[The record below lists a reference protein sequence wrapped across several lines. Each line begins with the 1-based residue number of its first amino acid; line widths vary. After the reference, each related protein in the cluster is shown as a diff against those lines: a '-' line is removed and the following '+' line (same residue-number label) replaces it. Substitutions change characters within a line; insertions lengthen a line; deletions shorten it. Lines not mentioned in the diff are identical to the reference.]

1 MEKESIISRV
11 AFFFNKVLALLTF
24 LAYLL
29 PFLAPKLFPFFSVLT
44 LLLPLFLILN
54 AVFFV
59 IWLLQLKKKMLLSGF
74 VLIIGITFINKL
86 YRFTETNKEVIPTDF
101 TIMSYNVRLFNK
113 YEWLP
118 NKNVPKEI
126 SDVVQSYNP
135 DILCIQEYCPNEQV
149 KLEKFP
155 FKAVEL
161 EGHKNKYGQAIF
173 SKFEIVNTGKI
184 SFPNSSNN
192 VIFADIIKFKDTIR
206 VYSMHL
212 QSVKI
217 STDIHEKL
225 DENKSK
231 FIFKRIS
238 EAFKQQQLQS
248 ELIKTHYESCSYP
261 KIICGDMNNSAFS
274 YVYSNI
280 RGEMNDAFQ
289 EAGSGFG
296 KSYNFKYY
304 PARIDYVFVE
314 NTFEVKEFITD
325 NQVKLSDHFPVV
337 TRLNMEKK
345 VAKKG
350 KKGKVMSA
358 SPVVINT
365 L

>member
-1 MEKESIISRV
+1 MEKESIISRI
-11 AFFFNKVLALLTF
+11 AFFVNKVLALLTF

-44 LLLPLFLILN
+44 LLLPLILILN
-54 AVFFV
+54 AIFFV
-59 IWLLQLKKKMLLSGF
+59 IWLLQLKKKMFLSGF
-74 VLIIGITFINKL
+74 VLLIGITFINKL
-86 YRFTETNKEVIPTDF
+86 YRFTETKKEVVSTDF
-101 TIMSYNVRLFNK
+101 TLMSYNVRLFNK

-118 NKNVPKEI
+118 NKKVADEI
-126 SDVVQSYNP
+126 SSVVKSYNP
-135 DILCIQEYCPNEQV
+135 DILCFQEYSPNEAV
-149 KLEKFP
+149 NLENFS
-155 FKAVEL
+155 FKAIEL

-173 SKFEIVNTGKI
+173 SKFEIINTGKI
-184 SFPNSSNN
+184 KFPNSNNN
-192 VIFADIIKFKDTIR
+192 VIFADIVKFKDTIR

-225 DENKSK
+225 DESKSK

-248 ELIKTHYESCSYP
+248 ELIKKHYENCTYP
-261 KIICGDMNNSAFS
+261 KIVCGDMNNSAFS
-274 YVYSNI
+274 YVYRNI

-304 PARIDYVFVE
+304 PARIDYIFTE
-314 NTFEVKEFITD
+314 KTFDVKEFITD
-325 NQVKLSDHFPVV
+325 NQVKLSDHFPII
-337 TRLNMEKK
+337 TRLNIEKR
-345 VAKKG
+345 
-350 KKGKVMSA
+350 
-358 SPVVINT
+358 
-365 L
+365 